1 MEINNLLHKIKE
13 KQEVWVA
20 GPASEK
26 SIIELEVMLDI
37 KLPISYKNFLLNFG
51 ALSIGDSTISG
62 ITGPDLNE
70 GGGSVYFDTEYFI
83 EEYELPRHLVVIQT
97 DGEAPYCLDTSKIAS
112 NGEMPVVCYEL
123 NTKHSST
130 LSSNFNE
137 WFVNYL
143 SMYTNG

>member
-1 MEINNLLHKIKE
+1 MEINNFLNKIKE

-26 SIIELEVMLDI
+26 SIVDLEGMLDT
-37 KLPISYKNFLLNFG
+37 KLPKSYKNFLLNYG
-51 ALSIGDSTISG
+51 AISIGDTAISG

-70 GGGSVYFDTEYFI
+70 GGGSVYSDTEYLI
-83 EEYELPRHLVVIQT
+83 EEYELPKNLVVIQT
-97 DGEAPYCLDTSKIAS
+97 DEEAPYCLDTSKIAS
-112 NGEMPVVCYEL
+112 DGEMPVVCYEL
-123 NTKHSST
+123 NNKHLST

-143 SMYTNG
+143 SMYANG